1 MLYSNQPSAPDIC
14 LKESSQWTSYHKSYV
29 LNFCSGHFFIQNRML
44 SKGGSKGKTGC
55 SQLSGGAKTRGEFSK
70 HLASLVC
77 NTISQSCSTSK
88 SSSYYA
94 DEEKWSVFNNQNP
107 AYCYFCC
114 FVLVVFTLF
123 LLLVADGSGIWE
135 NFALEKQKQEVDEKG
150 EHKSKDLTTII

>member
-1 MLYSNQPSAPDIC
+1 MTLHGFTRPPYFVSNSLQICAQPCAVVIYSVLMLYLNQPSAPDIC
-14 LKESSQWTSYHKSYV
+14 LKESSQWTSDHKSYV

-88 SSSYYA
+88 SSSYYLAMSA
-94 DEEKWSVFNNQNP
+94 DEDKWFVFNHQNP
-107 AYCYFCC
+107 AYC
-114 FVLVVFTLF
+114 
-123 LLLVADGSGIWE
+123 SM
-135 NFALEKQKQEVDEKG
+135 
-150 EHKSKDLTTII
+150 